1 MQITIK
7 NYKRLKKYPLSHNDK
22 ICWNIDNVL
31 YCGRVDNGYID
42 IIGHSNGRIFE
53 ILGVEKYHFCTQHYG
68 YYTHDGDWPWANE
81 DDYEGLSKVV
91 IALFDLI
98 NAHNKKQL

>member
-7 NYKRLKKYPLSHNDK
+7 NYKRLKKYPLSYDDK

-31 YCGRVDNGYID
+31 YRGRVDSGYID
-42 IIGHSNGRIFE
+42 VIGHSNGRIFE
-53 ILGVEKYHFCTQHYG
+53 ILGVDKYSFCTQYYG
-68 YYTHDGDWPWANE
+68 YRTCDGDWPWANA